1 MILSEGPNIWINA
14 KLITIMH
21 YGLLMV
27 TNIFEHFVDYKLLQY
42 NNQYAKLAT

>member
-1 MILSEGPNIWINA
+1 MKQNETKLCMSLSEGPNIWINA

-27 TNIFEHFVDYKLLQY
+27 TDDGD
-42 NNQYAKLAT
+42 